1 MTAREKS
8 EKTCMAAIVNPLTEA
23 DLRGIEA
30 FMGRLNVFV
39 ADHHKIHADTDIQG
53 LEDFFLRFEPVRE
66 AWEAYLKAHA
76 PGYNVF
82 EILMIRHYEARVHT
96 PFLVNLLN
104 PNGSHM
110 QGDLFYQSFL
120 EKVLGEKGVFEQSEG
135 LSVHGEYSAGDL
147 GRIDILIENRRSAV
161 PFCIIIEN
169 KIYATDQENQLE
181 RYHQFATE
189 RRAYNAEN
197 YRLLYLNL
205 FPDKAVS
212 DYTMQT
218 TNATQLSDI
227 GILRIISYQN
237 EILPWLKWHLDTGP
251 AMPPVLNETIKQ
263 YVLTLQYLL
272 S

>member
-8 EKTCMAAIVNPLTEA
+8 EKTCMTSIVNPLTET
-23 DLRGIEA
+23 DLRSIEA

-53 LEDFFLRFEPVRE
+53 LKGFFKRFKPVRR
-66 AWEAYLKAHA
+66 AWEDYLKAHA

-120 EKVLGEKGVFEQSEG
+120 TEVLKEKGVFEQTEG
-135 LSVHGEYSAGDL
+135 LSVHGEYNAGDL
-147 GRIDILIENRRSAV
+147 GRIDILIENRRSSNS
-161 PFCIIIEN
+161 FCIVIEN
-169 KIYATDQENQLE
+169 KIYATDQKKQLA
-181 RYHQFATE
+181 RYHKYVKKV
-189 RRAYNAEN
+189 RGIKYSH
-197 YRLLYLNL
+197 YRLLYLTL
-205 FPDKAVS
+205 RPVEQVDPF
-212 DYTMQT
+212 TMIEK
-218 TNATQLSDI
+218 NSK
-227 GILRIISYQN
+227 ILRKRGVLRLISYEN
-237 EILPWLKWHLDTGP
+237 DVLPWLIGHLQSEHNL
-251 AMPPVLNETIKQ
+251 PPVLRETLKQ
-263 YVLTLQYLL
+263 YVMTLQHLL